1 MPEGLAMESA
11 SNIVDFI
18 ADHGFNAIRILFN
31 MEDWKDNIKVRQES
45 WIVDGERNPEL
56 VDANYRD
63 MLRTIIRHASRRQ
76 LLVLLACH
84 RLRRSYKDDKHPAN
98 WPGTW
103 NGLWFE
109 RNTTAAELLS
119 EEKVSLLWS
128 SVASTLCNEW
138 NLFAVDLMN
147 EPHMGFWGSVES
159 TSYSDADWS
168 AGAAKL
174 GNSVLRACARLLIFV
189 EGTAEF
195 KTEWGESFK
204 AARLNGL
211 MARGPVTLIN
221 MSKLVMSPHSYGP
234 SLYGADASLWKW
246 FPERF
251 TSADFPHNLPA
262 YWDEHF
268 GFLNEMGIRAPIVVS
283 ETGGDMKCCDIPKV
297 LQRPRADALYQET
310 LLRYLDN
317 KDAGFFYFC
326 LNPGSHDTGGVLLD
340 DWVTPDMD
348 KLNLILKST
357 RASQLVRTQAPPSPP
372 SSPPHPPHPPHA
384 SLPSTLRSR
393 SAECDVLSCP
403 FEYHMCPPN
412 ERRPSQ
418 TGFCDLDADCV
429 GDKEFC
435 RAGTKA
441 CPKQTGCCVVAPTC
455 ACPPEYTYCR
465 GPSKLH
471 KGPFCDLDKDC
482 VGDNDFC
489 REGTEACPIQRTCC
503 VTTPKAGFRSG
514 E

>member
-1 MPEGLAMESA
+1 M
-11 SNIVDFI
+11 
-18 ADHGFNAIRILFN
+18 
-31 MEDWKDNIKVRQES
+31 
-45 WIVDGERNPEL
+45 
-56 VDANYRD
+56 
-63 MLRTIIRHASRRQ
+63 
-76 LLVLLACH
+76 
-84 RLRRSYKDDKHPAN
+84 
-98 WPGTW
+98 
-103 NGLWFE
+103 
-109 RNTTAAELLS
+109 
-119 EEKVSLLWS
+119 
-128 SVASTLCNEW
+128 
-138 NLFAVDLMN
+138 
-147 EPHMGFWGSVES
+147 
-159 TSYSDADWS
+159 
-168 AGAAKL
+168 
-174 GNSVLRACARLLIFV
+174 
-189 EGTAEF
+189 
-195 KTEWGESFK
+195 
-204 AARLNGL
+204 
-211 MARGPVTLIN
+211 
-221 MSKLVMSPHSYGP
+221 
-234 SLYGADASLWKW
+234 
-246 FPERF
+246 
-251 TSADFPHNLPA
+251 
-262 YWDEHF
+262 
-268 GFLNEMGIRAPIVVS
+268 
-283 ETGGDMKCCDIPKV
+283 
-297 LQRPRADALYQET
+297 
-310 LLRYLDN
+310 
-317 KDAGFFYFC
+317 
-326 LNPGSHDTGGVLLD
+326 D

-348 KLNLILKST
+348 KLNLIIKST

-435 RAGTKA
+435 RAGTKVRSILVGTQSFTSNNVIIHDRCTLIRGLAAHTVRKMLLDALDALLWLQA

-503 VTTPKAGFRSG
+503 VTTPKAGFRSD